1 MDLNPHTAEQ
11 IVANTSVLRRPL
23 LDWAGALAATCTY
36 RPDGRAA
43 VKVHRGEEGFTR
55 EVEAYQRLR
64 RFRISQVHNITIP
77 KVCRPS
83 GARTARW
90 IAADGSG
97 KVNT

>member
-11 IVANTSVLRRPL
+11 IARQYLRT
-23 LDWAGALAATCTY
+23 AASLARLGWGIGGY
-36 RPDGRAA
+36 VYLSPDARAA

-77 KVCRPS
+77 
-83 GARTARW
+83 
-90 IAADGSG
+90 
-97 KVNT
+97 